1 MRNTQHAEGPIGR
14 LSSAHAHAHT
24 CDMEINL
31 GIDDA
36 SREKIAGELGQLL
49 ADTYALYLKSQNYHW
64 NVEGQMF
71 RALHLMF
78 EEHYI
83 ELRDAVDEIAERIRS
98 LGHPAEAS
106 FGEFS
111 KRSNVPDGD
120 AGTEAME
127 MVRGLAEGHE
137 TCARTAR
144 AVVKVAE
151 DAGDVA
157 TADLATVRVETHEK
171 TAWMLRATAA

>member
-1 MRNTQHAEGPIGR
+1 
-14 LSSAHAHAHT
+14 
-24 CDMEINL
+24 MEINL
-31 GIDDA
+31 GIEESARD
-36 SREKIAGELGQLL
+36 SIAGDLAQLL

-64 NVEGQMF
+64 NVTGPMF

-83 ELRDAVDEIAERIRS
+83 ELRDAVDMIAERIRS
-98 LGHPAEAS
+98 LGHPAPAS

-111 KRSNVPDGD
+111 RLTKIADGD
-120 AGTEAME
+120 GSLDAME
-127 MVRGLAEGHE
+127 MVRGLAQGHE
-137 TCARTAR
+137 SCAATAR
-144 AVVKVAE
+144 SVAQTAE
-151 DAGDVA
+151 AAGDVA